1 MMGGT
6 IFYAS
11 QASSDDFE
19 TSEQNPVG
27 DESQLRSSRDPVGY
41 SKGTPDPKHYGQVMR
56 SAMKAEWIKS
66 QTSEMAGLW
75 CRRDTTSQPFRFR
88 KKVNSDELTR
98 QRKWDKQETEEY
110 MRHFNAL
117 KLDSLTSVSPLALI
131 AATGNVRKKKNLQ
144 MFG

>member
-66 QTSEMAGLW
+66 Q
-75 CRRDTTSQPFRFR
+75 PFRFR

-131 AATGNVRKKKNLQ
+131 AATGNARKKKNLQ